1 MKGGGLPEGWERRL
15 VEVLVQPDVER
26 IILFGS
32 RARGEGDAYSD
43 LDLVIVR
50 RTSARFLKRLEEA
63 YQRLADAALGLGVDV
78 DVLVYT
84 PEEYQRM
91 LVEENPLVTMVHR
104 EGKVLYERSA
114 R

>member
-1 MKGGGLPEGWERRL
+1 MGGAGLAEGWEQRL
-15 VEVLVQPDVER
+15 VEVLAQPDVER

-32 RARGEGDAYSD
+32 RARGEADRYSD

-50 RTSARFLKRLEEA
+50 RTSARFFARLEEV
-63 YQRLADAALGLGVDV
+63 YHRLADAALGLGVDV
-78 DVLVYT
+78 DILVYT

-91 LVEENPLVTMVHR
+91 LAEGNPFVTMVHQ
-104 EGKVLYERSA
+104 EGRVLYERPA